1 MGLDMFAFRHKG
13 EMTKEQVHEAK
24 HNVDVEE
31 IAYWRKHNRLQGW
44 FENLFYKK
52 HDGKEISWDAFNCVP
67 LYLSR
72 DDLMKLR
79 EDVSNKRLPETEGF
93 FFDSAKSVRP
103 PRLRGMLGYIE
114 VEIEEPFKPQGAD
127 NPLEFECR
135 IKEVDA
141 PSRLPQIHSRARFA
155 AIESVIHATRIVA
168 LVDSDPNLTERLYE
182 LIQHYHGLVHRIAP
196 NSIHSGVVDDVLY
209 LVQRLVYWL

>member
-24 HNVDVEE
+24 YNEDVEE

-93 FFDSAKSVRP
+93 FFGGDSYQWDKK
-103 PRLRGMLGYIE
+103 E
-114 VEIEEPFKPQGAD
+114 VEKQMKYDLDFINKAIKSLNEGYKVFY
-127 NPLEFECR
+127 EC
-135 IKEVDA
+135 
-141 PSRLPQIHSRARFA
+141 S
-155 AIESVIHATRIVA
+155 
-168 LVDSDPNLTERLYE
+168 
-182 LIQHYHGLVHRIAP
+182 
-196 NSIHSGVVDDVLY
+196 
-209 LVQRLVYWL
+209 W